1 MRVYLIASKVT
12 DSVIYGFLPAA
23 RRLGLELTV
32 LTDQPEAHERAIAAA
47 RGARRPGAIG
57 APADPGQPAV
67 AGCDPWDLRSLIP
80 RLAELPP
87 ADAIVSNSDHL
98 QTQTA
103 LAADY
108 FARPGK
114 DWRAALRARDKVL
127 MRRRLAQ
134 TGAEHVA
141 AAEVM
146 AGEAL
151 PELSYPVVLKPAT
164 GVASEDVVLVHDPD
178 ELAWQAAQI
187 ARRRPGER
195 LMAEEYLTGQLRT
208 AEVLGDGTTTW
219 VLGGFR
225 TGLSAPPFFVEE
237 RLSWDPPPPAAEKH
251 VLSALAALGGSFGPS
266 HIEYVLGDEPRLIEV
281 NDRLIGDHCD
291 FLLSDLLG
299 LDLFELTLRVY
310 LGEPLPPGPPPP
322 ARGYA
327 LTEAV
332 VADRPGVLA
341 AAPPAGPQPGPDP
354 GEGTALT
361 YWPLRHPGDH
371 ISLTHTNRDYLGVIC
386 ALGPDPAAVER
397 AVRDLRTSAPWEIT
411 GEIAA
416 EIAP

>member
-1 MRVYLIASKVT
+1 MGAAADVRVYLIASKVT
-12 DSVIYGFLPAA
+12 DSVVYGFLPAA

-47 RGARRPGAIG
+47 RGGRRPGAIA
-57 APADPGQPAV
+57 APAEIGQPAV
-67 AGCDPWDLRSLIP
+67 AGCDPWDVRALIP
-80 RLAELPP
+80 RLAGLPQP
-87 ADAIVSNSDHL
+87 AAVLSNSDHL
-98 QTQTA
+98 QVQTA

-108 FARPGK
+108 FGLPGQ
-114 DWRAALRARDKVL
+114 DWRTALRAKDKAL

-134 TGAEHVA
+134 TGTEHVA
-141 AAEVM
+141 AAEVTTG
-146 AGEAL
+146 APL

-164 GVASEDVVLVHDPD
+164 GVASEDVVLVHDRQ
-178 ELAWQAAQI
+178 ELARQASEI

-195 LMAEEYLTGQLRT
+195 LIAEEYLTGQLRT
-208 AEVLGDGTTTW
+208 AEVFGDGTTTW

-225 TGLSAPPFFVEE
+225 TDLSA
-237 RLSWDPPPPAAEKH
+237 
-251 VLSALAALGGSFGPS
+251 
-266 HIEYVLGDEPRLIEV
+266 
-281 NDRLIGDHCD
+281 
-291 FLLSDLLG
+291 
-299 LDLFELTLRVY
+299 
-310 LGEPLPPGPPPP
+310 PLPPGPPPP

-332 VADRPGVLA
+332 VAGRSGVLA
-341 AAPPAGPQPGPDP
+341 AAPPPGPQPGPHSGD
-354 GEGTALT
+354 GDGTALT

-397 AVRDLRTSAPWEIT
+397 AVRDLGTSGPWEIT
-411 GEIAA
+411 A